1 MCMVFM
7 IFYSSVA
14 AQASSFAGWMIRVV
28 FRATFTLSSLL
39 RASPVFCLS
48 TKCSIRCSSYFSSWQ
63 HRQQKLSLWASRAA
77 EAAERPPRLTAGAAP
92 LIAQLHIQKLNEL
105 QTNFSQMTCWKLR
118 HNLLQI
124 LLL

>member
-1 MCMVFM
+1 MRKWLEKPKPRFSPSGGHLTNPDTLGIGNQKWSMCMVFM

-48 TKCSIRCSSYFSSWQ
+48 TKCSIRCSSYSSSWQ
-63 HRQQKLSLWASRAA
+63 HRQQKLHSGRREQQKQQRDLQD
-77 EAAERPPRLTAGAAP
+77 EQQGRL
-92 LIAQLHIQKLNEL
+92 H
-105 QTNFSQMTCWKLR
+105 
-118 HNLLQI
+118 
-124 LLL
+124 